1 MMMAKET
8 KKSAK
13 KKIVIAWVVL
23 FVALAASLLA
33 EKFIQLKPV
42 IGIQGRMFFHAWF
55 GLVTCIIFVL
65 FSKILG
71 FFIKRHE
78 GYYKENSND

>member
-1 MMMAKET
+1 MAKET

-13 KKIVIAWVVL
+13 KKIIIAWAV
-23 FVALAASLLA
+23 FFIALTTSLIA
-33 EKFIQLKPV
+33 EKFIQVKPV
-42 IGIQGRMFFHAWF
+42 LGIEGRMFFHAWF
-55 GLVTCIIFVL
+55 GFVICIIFVL
-65 FSKILG
+65 FSKVLG